1 MRRLVNT
8 LMSFV
13 GRGLRWSAWR
23 WTVLEGWFGFGP
35 RQYAVANRSSV
46 AAAKTFLQEL
56 DVSYH
61 SRQYFERHL
70 DRIATTVAMGPGPTK
85 TGRVL
90 EIGTYLHIL
99 PAVFALKG
107 YREAKGTYFGA
118 KPEVQRKSVSTSY
131 GRIICDVDVALFDA
145 ERDRFPYDDGAF
157 DLVVVAEVLEH
168 LNHDPMHMLVETRRI
183 LCDGGALLLTTPN
196 CASFSSLV
204 RFFRREH
211 PYQFSGFR
219 DPRASPEPGSR
230 HVREYTSLEVRQLLR
245 DAGFEVEIFVT
256 ESEPADP
263 AVTRW
268 MAAATRF
275 CSGSLDDR
283 GDQIYS
289 IARKTAAAGAS
300 RQRYPKSLYV

>member
-1 MRRLVNT
+1 MI
-8 LMSFV
+8 SFV

-23 WTVLEGWFGFGP
+23 WTVLERCFDFGP
-35 RQYAVANRSSV
+35 RQYAVADRSSV

-56 DVSYH
+56 DVACH
-61 SRQYFERHL
+61 SRQYFNLHL
-70 DRIATTVAMGPGPTK
+70 NRIATTVAMAPRPTK

-99 PAVFALKG
+99 PAVLVLKG
-107 YREAKGTYFGA
+107 YREAKGAYFGA

-131 GRIICDVDVALFDA
+131 GKVICDVDVALFDA

-157 DLVVVAEVLEH
+157 DLVIVAEVLEH
-168 LNHDPMHMLVETRRI
+168 LNHDPMHLLVETRRV

-196 CASFSSLV
+196 CASLSSLV
-204 RFFRREH
+204 RFFRGEH

-219 DPRASPEPGSR
+219 DPRASPEPRSR
-230 HVREYTSLEVRQLLR
+230 HVREYTSLEVRQLLHY
-245 DAGFEVEIFVT
+245 AGLEVELFVT
-256 ESEPADP
+256 ESEPTDST
-263 AVTRW
+263 VTRW
-268 MAAATRF
+268 IEAATRF

-289 IARKTAAAGAS
+289 IARNNATAEAS
-300 RQRYPKSLYV
+300 RQRYPKSLYF